1 MSWCCASVERGNWE
15 AYISAQINKSKEKA
29 SNEGVDYSK
38 KKRKVAVRECS
49 GTADSFLIHCL
60 ALLLLLIF
68 QTCMTHTGKEKRK
81 PS

>member
-38 KKRKVAVRECS
+38 KKESCS
-49 GTADSFLIHCL
+49 QRVFWYG
-60 ALLLLLIF
+60 
-68 QTCMTHTGKEKRK
+68 
-81 PS
+81 